1 MKLSVPEGGIM
12 IIKKANKF
20 LLLTFLLLGCSKNET
35 GVIEKKIEIIK
46 TDFFE
51 VEYKKGEKCLF
62 LTNKDEFDSFFESVV
77 SVGDERFV
85 NFADSVNGFDFN
97 LHFYF
102 VCPFKFATGEVN
114 IQLVSLY
121 SDANNCFVDFSI
133 ESPKYVDSDIRLYYF
148 FNQINN
154 KNLSA
159 LLDKECIYRIHN
171 STGKGCAYYE

>member
-1 MKLSVPEGGIM
+1 MKG
-12 IIKKANKF
+12 NK
-20 LLLTFLLLGCSKNET
+20 
-35 GVIEKKIEIIK
+35 
-46 TDFFE
+46 
-51 VEYKKGEKCLF
+51 KCLF
-62 LTNKDEFDSFFESVV
+62 LTNKDEFDSFLESVV

-114 IQLVSLY
+114 LQLVSLY

-148 FNQINN
+148 FNQIN
-154 KNLSA
+154 KENLSA
-159 LLDKECIYRIHN
+159 LLNKECIYRIHN

>member
-1 MKLSVPEGGIM
+1 MQTKV
-12 IIKKANKF
+12 F
-20 LLLTFLLLGCSKNET
+20 LLLTFLLLGCSRNET

-77 SVGDERFV
+77 SVDDERFV

-97 LHFYF
+97 LNFYF
-102 VCPFKFATGEVN
+102 VCPFKFATGEAN

-148 FNQINN
+148 VNQINN